1 MHYIWKSKTF
11 LCSWDFLGKCVP
23 HQFVLPQ
30 QILLK
35 NFFKIIDEEKVLL
48 ILFVPS
54 QESVLTNVHTHFQG
68 SIKPSWKPH
77 NSGGPQI
84 LVTFSRQE
92 WNVGFPDILSCLL
105 WTQQYIGRSYSHF
118 TFYILD
124 NTYILLELS
133 TFYILDNIFN
143 QVGAGLMVHP
153 RLSAATA
160 FYSLPLI
167 SKTQECCT
175 SRCVR
180 FSTQVLCSVSNTFQ
194 KTSVVLTFQHF
205 LKHKCCVLFPTQQ
218 HSSLTLYSLPGR
230 VCNACY

>member
-1 MHYIWKSKTF
+1 MKT
-11 LCSWDFLGKCVP
+11 S
-23 HQFVLPQ
+23 QFRRT
-30 QILLK
+30 
-35 NFFKIIDEEKVLL
+35 
-48 ILFVPS
+48 S
-54 QESVLTNVHTHFQG
+54 
-68 SIKPSWKPH
+68 
-77 NSGGPQI
+77 NSGHFFQAGVKCRIPRH
-84 LVTFSRQE
+84 F
-92 WNVGFPDILSCLL
+92 ILSAMNS
-105 WTQQYIGRSYSHF
+105 TIYRSELF

-153 RLSAATA
+153 RLAATG

-180 FSTQVLCSVSNTFQ
+180 FSTQVLYSVSNTFQ

-205 LKHKCCVLFPTQQ
+205 PKHKCCVLFSTQQ

>member
-1 MHYIWKSKTF
+1 MFPTNLCFPNKSFWKDFF
-11 LCSWDFLGKCVP
+11 L
-23 HQFVLPQ
+23 
-30 QILLK
+30 
-35 NFFKIIDEEKVLL
+35 KIIDEEKVLL
-48 ILFVPS
+48 ILLVPS

-68 SIKPSWKPH
+68 SIKSLWNFH
-77 NSGGPQI
+77 NSCGPQI

-92 WNVGFPDILSCLL
+92 WNVGFPDISFCLQ
-105 WTQQYIGRSYSHF
+105 WTQRYILSKLFTFYILQYIFSELF

-124 NTYILLELS
+124 KA
-133 TFYILDNIFN
+133 FN

-175 SRCVR
+175 SRCVS
-180 FSTQVLCSVSNTFQ
+180 FPALSKTQVLCSVFNTFQ
-194 KTSVVLTFQHF
+194 NRSVVFGFQHF
-205 LKHKCCVLFPTQQ
+205 PKHKCCVLFSTQQ
-218 HSSLTLYSLPGR
+218 PSSLTLYSLPGR

>member
-1 MHYIWKSKTF
+1 MRLSWKM
-11 LCSWDFLGKCVP
+11 CSPPICASPTNPF
-23 HQFVLPQ
+23 Q
-30 QILLK
+30 K

-48 ILFVPS
+48 LLFVPS

-153 RLSAATA
+153 RLAAATA

-180 FSTQVLCSVSNTFQ
+180 FSTQVLCSVFNTFQ

>member
-1 MHYIWKSKTF
+1 MRLSWKM
-11 LCSWDFLGKCVP
+11 CSPPICASPTNPF
-23 HQFVLPQ
+23 Q
-30 QILLK
+30 K
-35 NFFKIIDEEKVLL
+35 NFFKIIDKEKLL
-48 ILFVPS
+48 LLLFVPS

-143 QVGAGLMVHP
+143 QVGAGLMAHP
-153 RLSAATA
+153 RLAAATA

-180 FSTQVLCSVSNTFQ
+180 FSALSKTQVLCSISTLSKRQVLCFVFNTAAQLSDLVFAARAR
-194 KTSVVLTFQHF
+194 L
-205 LKHKCCVLFPTQQ
+205 
-218 HSSLTLYSLPGR
+218 
-230 VCNACY
+230 